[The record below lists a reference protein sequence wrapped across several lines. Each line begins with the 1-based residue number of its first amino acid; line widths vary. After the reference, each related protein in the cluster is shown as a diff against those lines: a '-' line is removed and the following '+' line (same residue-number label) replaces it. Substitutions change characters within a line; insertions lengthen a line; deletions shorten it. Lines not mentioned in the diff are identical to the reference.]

1 MGMCAS
7 SPKEEVSSRDTPRE
21 IKGSSSN
28 HNAAGPSI
36 NSTVAIPKPN
46 INRPSSQQLSPI
58 DKAIASARKELE
70 KHNGT
75 NFESVYTCS
84 KLIGHGAFAKVSICE
99 HNQTKALYAAKVVTK
114 NQDDPEKQR
123 EGEKVKRMGVGKVAG
138 YRTGTSIL
146 LKRSAAHHDRP
157 LTALV

>member
-7 SPKEEVSSRDTPRE
+7 SPKEEVPSRDTPRE
-21 IKGSSSN
+21 IKGSASN
-28 HNAAGPSI
+28 HNAVAGPSI
-36 NSTVAIPKPN
+36 NSSVAIPKPN
-46 INRPSSQQLSPI
+46 INRQSSQQLSPI

-70 KHNGT
+70 KHKGT

-123 EGEKVKRMGVGKVAG
+123 EGEKVGRMGIGRYIAIAVGNISG
-138 YRTGTSIL
+138 S
-146 LKRSAAHHDRP
+146 S
-157 LTALV
+157 